1 MVAVLLLD
9 PNGYNYAARNT
20 TITISGASP
29 DANTQRWL
37 TVHLESYPGVIVQEA
52 VEN

>member
-1 MVAVLLLD
+1 MVAVLLD

-29 DANTQRWL
+29 DATMQRWL
-37 TVHLESYPGVIVQEA
+37 TVRLESYPGVIGQEA